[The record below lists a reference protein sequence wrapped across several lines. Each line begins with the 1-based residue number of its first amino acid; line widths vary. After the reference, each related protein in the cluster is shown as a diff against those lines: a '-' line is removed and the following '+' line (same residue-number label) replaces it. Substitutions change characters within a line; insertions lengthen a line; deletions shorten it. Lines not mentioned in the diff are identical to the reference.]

1 MLIIQPLHDDIATI
15 CDIFDSCR
23 MDLSAQGIHQWDDQ
37 YPNIE
42 VIRNDIH
49 NETIYAAV
57 VDDQIAGVIS
67 FDDYEMDEYSA
78 INWSVNGGKH
88 VIVHRLAVH
97 PNFQRLGIAKRLMDF
112 VHETG
117 IKQQFQSVR
126 LDVYSGNP
134 HAVAFYERL
143 GYEHR
148 GQVMFPRRIQPFYC
162 MEKVLE

>member
-1 MLIIQPLHDDIATI
+1 MLIIQPLHDDIQTI
-15 CDIFDSCR
+15 RNIFASCR
-23 MDLSAQGIHQWDDQ
+23 RDLSAQNIHQWDDQ

-42 VIRNDIH
+42 VIRDDIH

-57 VDDQIAGVIS
+57 VDDRIAGVIS
-67 FDDYEMDEYSA
+67 FDDQEMDEYTTVD
-78 INWSVNGGKH
+78 WSMNDGKYL
-88 VIVHRLAVH
+88 IVHRLAVH
-97 PNFQRLGIAKRLMDF
+97 PEFQRLGIAKRLMDF
-112 VHETG
+112 VHETC
-117 IKQQFQSVR
+117 IKQQIQSVR

-162 MEKVLE
+162 MEKVLR